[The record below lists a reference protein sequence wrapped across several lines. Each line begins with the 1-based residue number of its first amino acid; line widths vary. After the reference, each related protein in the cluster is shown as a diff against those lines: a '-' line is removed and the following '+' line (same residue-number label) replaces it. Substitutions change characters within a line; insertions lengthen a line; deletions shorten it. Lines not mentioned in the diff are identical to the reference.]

1 MAIPYDVLRCLLIF
15 KTISHERYK
24 LFRKTL
30 RNVWRCPTY
39 VGRRINSWNQFGA
52 FDVYYVIIIKTQ
64 KKEKKV
70 LSYRK
75 SCQGQT
81 WLDNFFLQNITLK
94 DFSFFIVQ
102 EHKQACF
109 VFYSW
114 IFHEWNWN
122 YSNPISKK
130 CFDDLSWANI

>member
-1 MAIPYDVLRCLLIF
+1 MN
-15 KTISHERYK
+15 ISYIDSFDHSKLYK
-24 LFRKTL
+24 MKHICYCEWIYEMFL
-30 RNVWRCPTY
+30 RCPTY
-39 VGRRINSWNQFGA
+39 VGRRISSWNQFRA

-81 WLDNFFLQNITLK
+81 WLDDFFLQNIILK

-130 CFDDLSWANI
+130 CFDDLLSWANI